1 MVSDF
6 MPTYQNLK
14 YIVVFHPL
22 SFFLIIY
29 VYIYLFIFTLQYCI
43 GFAIHQHASTMGVHM
58 FPSTFLF
65 DTHSSPG
72 RKFGLGINTIFQMRK
87 WNLIKTHW

>member
-22 SFFLIIY
+22 SLFFLIIY
-29 VYIYLFIFTLQYCI
+29 VYIYLFIYLFLLYNIVLVLPYINMHPPWVYTCSHPLSYLTLTVALE
-43 GFAIHQHASTMGVHM
+43 GS
-58 FPSTFLF
+58 L
-65 DTHSSPG
+65 D
-72 RKFGLGINTIFQMRK
+72 
-87 WNLIKTHW
+87 